1 MTPRK
6 FLRQPESVRRRHAPR
21 LLADLEQRLHSGSGV
36 TPNEI
41 VTLSRL
47 LAGEDWLD
55 DACRTALGSL
65 VEAARSEA
73 ARSDARRAEAPWSEA
88 ARSEAARSDARRA
101 EAPWS
106 EAARGGERRA
116 PPSELIR
123 RVNHARHEILR
134 ATGREPADWDLGEP
148 KSASPD
154 REAIATFPVA
164 LFGESIRS
172 PYNVGSMIRSAAAF
186 GARECLF
193 SPDSANPEHSRARR
207 SAMGADRSVS
217 VRRATLDEVSSGEMP
232 LFAVESGGVAIS
244 EFTFPDR
251 GIALF
256 GHEELGLSHDALACA
271 AASRGIVSIPLYG
284 AKQSLNV
291 AATAAIVLSWWV
303 ARLGVCRTYGQN

>member
-36 TPNEI
+36 TPDEI
-41 VTLSRL
+41 ITLSQL
-47 LAGEDWLD
+47 LAGEEWLD
-55 DACRTALGSL
+55 DGCRAALASLEEAAGSDAAG
-65 VEAARSEA
+65 VEAARSQPA
-73 ARSDARRAEAPWSEA
+73 GSDDYRGET
-88 ARSEAARSDARRA
+88 
-101 EAPWS
+101 
-106 EAARGGERRA
+106 ARGGERRA

-134 ATGREPADWDLGEP
+134 VTGREPADWDLAEP
-148 KSASPD
+148 KSVSTD
-154 REAIATFPVA
+154 REAIATFPIA

-193 SPDSANPEHSRARR
+193 SPESANPEHSRARR
-207 SAMGADRSVS
+207 SAMGGDRSVT
-217 VRRATLDEVSSGEMP
+217 VRRATLDEISSGEMP

-271 AASRGIVSIPLYG
+271 AASGGIVSIPLYG

-303 ARLGVCRTYGQN
+303 ARAEQRR

>member
-65 VEAARSEA
+65 V
-73 ARSDARRAEAPWSEA
+73 EA